1 MWQYF
6 TVVPDFK
13 STGVKN
19 GIRSFEWPAIIRAV
33 NTKDAMSATIE
44 EIPYELLHKITA
56 RMFFYV
62 LTGAWMSSV
71 LVELGYLTNLKEAA
85 RLDSDEYLTVMSRGL
100 VNGIMAYKKK
110 LERYS
115 G

>member
-1 MWQYF
+1 MAAL
-6 TVVPDFK
+6 VEKEVMR
-13 STGVKN
+13 GV
-19 GIRSFEWPAIIRAV
+19 GPR
-33 NTKDAMSATIE
+33 
-44 EIPYELLHKITA
+44 YKISSHGSKGA
-56 RMFFYV
+56 FFYV
-62 LTGAWMSSV
+62 LTGARMPSV